1 MLETMMEALL
11 QRVEETALPF
21 LEQMNAV
28 LVDLRIVRQGKV
40 LNIQLLAD
48 KRQGG
53 ITLSECTALNRSIGQ
68 ALEEAGLISDHY
80 ILEVSS
86 PGLDRPLKS
95 QRDFKR
101 VVGRKVRFHLTS
113 PVGNALEHEG
123 TIKRIEEESI
133 FIEEKAAEIVIPLAQ
148 INKAVQIVE

>member
-1 MLETMMEALL
+1 MLETMIEALL
-11 QRVEETALPF
+11 QKIGTTAFPF

-28 LVDLRIVRQGKV
+28 LVDLHIVRQGKV

-48 KRQGG
+48 KKEGG

-68 ALEEAGLISDHY
+68 ALEEAGFINDHY

-86 PGLDRPLKS
+86 PGLDRPLRS
-95 QRDFKR
+95 QSDFRR
-101 VVGRKVRFHLTS
+101 VIGRRVHFYLVTS
-113 PVGNALEHEG
+113 LGTTLEHEG
-123 TIKRIEEESI
+123 TIKRIEEENI
-133 FIEEKAAEIVIPLAQ
+133 FIEEKAAEIMIPLAQ